1 MSKPVLLIRADNNEL
16 DAQALAELAIE
27 TLIDP
32 YLTISIA
39 SDSAPAGEL
48 LATLLA
54 SAHSAPRQSWLIATS
69 VNAINYWAKIIG
81 RELLQQSIAAHPALK
96 FAAIGEATAQV
107 LREFGAQTVLLPGS
121 ADSQTLAQLL
131 LTQEKSGVAI
141 IPAGNIAMRNL
152 PTTLLG
158 AGWKISSG
166 IVYETAQ
173 VKIAPASVKLIE
185 ENAIAA
191 IVFRSPS
198 AVRALTHF
206 IPSPS
211 TPLICAGQTTARAL
225 AAVGLLASAISS
237 TPSSSQIAV
246 TVANLLGR

>member
-96 FAAIGEATAQV
+96 FAAIGE
-107 LREFGAQTVLLPGS
+107 G
-121 ADSQTLAQLL
+121 
-131 LTQEKSGVAI
+131 
-141 IPAGNIAMRNL
+141 
-152 PTTLLG
+152 
-158 AGWKISSG
+158 
-166 IVYETAQ
+166 
-173 VKIAPASVKLIE
+173 
-185 ENAIAA
+185 
-191 IVFRSPS
+191 
-198 AVRALTHF
+198 
-206 IPSPS
+206 
-211 TPLICAGQTTARAL
+211 
-225 AAVGLLASAISS
+225 
-237 TPSSSQIAV
+237 
-246 TVANLLGR
+246 